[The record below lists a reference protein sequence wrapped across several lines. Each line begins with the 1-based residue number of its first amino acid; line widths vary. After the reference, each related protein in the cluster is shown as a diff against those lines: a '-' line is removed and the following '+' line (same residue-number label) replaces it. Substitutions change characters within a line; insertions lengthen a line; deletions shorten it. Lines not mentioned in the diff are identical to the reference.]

1 MAAIDLLFDHKADS
15 ERLHQVV
22 LSVLLLRS
30 RLLEHLLS
38 SPGLRA
44 TDYRWE
50 AEGRLYDLGVSVTDP
65 SGNIDKVFVEIKIDS
80 DLGKSQFQR
89 QLQHAAK
96 DKKARLVYL
105 ILGLTQVATPAETLT
120 KWATEQRTELGG
132 EVPAVCYVSTA
143 RLSQLLSDPKA
154 IITGETQAQRQNV
167 RDLVVSYRD
176 ALDRLEARTSQF
188 ADKALSSW
196 EAADYYG
203 FFDGCRRQVLSMAK
217 AGISYEANPKGGFVA
232 CHWHFTK
239 FAPIDDI
246 RLYLQFE
253 EDRLCFKLKVP
264 DEHKALRK
272 KIWDAAQAALRAC
285 PGPFSQ
291 SLQPTN
297 YHNGTYMTFAA
308 LAGALGQDRLDQ
320 TRVVGHIAD
329 AEALRELLVE
339 KLQKD
344 VRKLFE
350 GRPGPTSTGPST

>member
-22 LSVLLLRS
+22 LSALLLRS
-30 RLLEHLLS
+30 RLFEQLLAV
-38 SPGLRA
+38 PGLRA

-50 AEGRLYDLGVSVTDP
+50 AEGRLFDLGFGVHDP
-65 SGNIDKVFVEIKIDS
+65 SGGIDKVFVEIKIDS
-80 DLGKSQFQR
+80 DLGKAQFQR
-89 QLQHAAK
+89 QLQHAGK

-105 ILGLTQVATPAETLT
+105 ILGLTQVATPAETLA
-120 KWATEQRTELGG
+120 KWATEQRTDAGSE
-132 EVPAVCYVSTA
+132 PPSICYVSA
-143 RLSQLLSDPKA
+143 AQLAQLLANPKA
-154 IITGETQAQRQNV
+154 ILTGETEAQQQNV
-167 RDLVVSYRD
+167 RDLIVSYRD
-176 ALDRLEARTSQF
+176 ALDRLEARTGQF
-188 ADKALSSW
+188 AQTPLAAW
-196 EAADYYG
+196 QAADYWG
-203 FFDGCRRQVLSMAK
+203 FFDACRKKVPSMAK

-239 FAPIDDI
+239 FAPVDDI

-272 KIWDAAQAALRAC
+272 KLWDAAQAALRTC
-285 PGPFSQ
+285 VGPFAQ
-291 SLQPTN
+291 AVQPTN

-308 LAGALGQDRLDQ
+308 LPAALGQDRIDQ
-320 TRVVGHIAD
+320 EAILGRI
-329 AEALRELLVE
+329 AEAETLRELLVD

-350 GRPGPTSTGPST
+350 GKSGPTPSGPST